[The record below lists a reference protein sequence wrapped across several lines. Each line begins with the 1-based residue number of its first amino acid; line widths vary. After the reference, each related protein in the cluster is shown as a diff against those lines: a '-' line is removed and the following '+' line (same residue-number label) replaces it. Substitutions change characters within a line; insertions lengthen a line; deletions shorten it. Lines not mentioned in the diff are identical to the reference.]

1 MSEVSPAVDR
11 AAHAARE
18 LAAMRGD
25 SPRLGDWMTGL
36 LQEEWGRPAELLGR
50 LGLGLEQIL
59 HGIAGENR
67 SPVAPDAQSLF
78 TRARQLGL
86 ALRGES
92 ELTTDLLLLAVLSSD
107 DGYRAEVAQLGLE
120 IGRIEAA
127 LRADAIGP
135 EEAPL
140 QGEAFVIADAPEATD
155 AARIVDVN
163 LNRARESFRV
173 LDDYARFVLNDA
185 FLTARFKQL
194 RHRLAEAG
202 AALPQHL
209 LLGSRDTRADVGTG
223 LTGGGEYARPSA
235 ARVAAINAKR
245 LQESLRSL
253 EEFGKVLSVP
263 FAKAAEAIRYE
274 AYSLEQSLV
283 RGSTVAERLQSARLY
298 VLLTGSQCEAALDW
312 TIAEAASGGATIFQ
326 MREKDLS
333 DRELLDRAR
342 RMRGWTRK
350 ANALFIVNDRPD
362 IAELSEADGVHLG
375 QDDLSVAAARKI
387 VGPQALIGVSTH
399 TVDQVRAAILDGAD
413 YLGIGPTFPSTTKDF
428 PELAGLDFIRRA
440 AAETS
445 WPAFALGGITP
456 ANVHEVVASGAR
468 RIAVSA
474 AIARAGDPAAV
485 ARAFRQALSSAKE
498 D

>member
-18 LAAMRGD
+18 LAARRGD

-50 LGLGLEQIL
+50 LGLELEEIL
-59 HGIAGENR
+59 PGIAGE

-140 QGEAFVIADAPEATD
+140 QGEAFVIADAPGTTD

-194 RHRLAEAG
+194 RHRLVEASAG
-202 AALPQHL
+202 LPQHL

-223 LTGGGEYARPSA
+223 LQKTGA
-235 ARVAAINAKR
+235 ARD
-245 LQESLRSL
+245 
-253 EEFGKVLSVP
+253 
-263 FAKAAEAIRYE
+263 RYFD
-274 AYSLEQSLV
+274 AY
-283 RGSTVAERLQSARLY
+283 
-298 VLLTGSQCEAALDW
+298 
-312 TIAEAASGGATIFQ
+312 
-326 MREKDLS
+326 
-333 DRELLDRAR
+333 
-342 RMRGWTRK
+342 
-350 ANALFIVNDRPD
+350 
-362 IAELSEADGVHLG
+362 H
-375 QDDLSVAAARKI
+375 
-387 VGPQALIGVSTH
+387 
-399 TVDQVRAAILDGAD
+399 
-413 YLGIGPTFPSTTKDF
+413 
-428 PELAGLDFIRRA
+428 
-440 AAETS
+440 
-445 WPAFALGGITP
+445 
-456 ANVHEVVASGAR
+456 
-468 RIAVSA
+468 
-474 AIARAGDPAAV
+474 
-485 ARAFRQALSSAKE
+485 
-498 D
+498 